1 MRLCANVFIM
11 ETEQAPNDTRDAAPS
26 QVPGRVRVLANG
38 TLLDTETH
46 RFLPGSKPTTAIQG
60 SEDGR
65 RLANRRQELAGKA
78 ARQALALKAQEQGL
92 ACSPVAAYGLL
103 AGEAYDSALAN
114 MLDKPREAAEV
125 SKLALRLAGML
136 PADDRQAQ
144 AVAAVQIV
152 LAPEV
157 ARFIEGVWREGGEAE
172 GGGE

>member
-1 MRLCANVFIM
+1 M
-11 ETEQAPNDTRDAAPS
+11 ETEQAPSDTREGEAATSLPN
-26 QVPGRVRVLANG
+26 GAVRVLANG
-38 TLLDTETH
+38 TPVDSKG
-46 RFLPGSKPTTAIQG
+46 RFLPGVKPATAIQG

-92 ACSPVAAYGLL
+92 ACSPIAAYGLL

-157 ARFIEGVWREGGEAE
+157 ARFIEGVWHEGGEAE